1 MRIRPVA
8 PEDQLEQAYRLQL
21 LLEAVTD
28 YAIFMLDTDGRVSS
42 WNSGAQK
49 LKGYEPSEII
59 GQPFSRFFTE
69 EDRARELP
77 ATLLA
82 EALKR
87 GRCEAEGLRV
97 RKDGGTFWALA
108 VLQPAYDESGRH
120 VGFAKV
126 TRDITERR
134 AAQQALYESER
145 RFRLLVQGVVDY
157 AIFMLDPSGIIIN
170 WNTGAQR
177 IKGYRAEEVIGRHF
191 GLFLSPKDRAAGLP
205 ARALE
210 IARREGRFE
219 DEGWRYRKDG
229 SRFWASVV
237 LDAIHDDNGDL
248 LGFAKIT
255 RDITERRKD
264 QEQLRESERQFR
276 SLVKGVSDYALYMLD
291 PNGIISS
298 WNAGAERIK
307 GYSSDEVMGRHF
319 SLFYPDADRLAG
331 VPTRALATALEKGG
345 FEAEGWRIRKDGT
358 MFLANVVI
366 DPIRDEDGTLI
377 GFAKITRDITERRA
391 AEAAL
396 QKAQAQLV
404 QSQKMEALG
413 QLTGGVAHDFNNL
426 LMIVSSHVQTLK
438 KLAAN
443 DPKGLRAAQAIEIAS
458 RRGEALT
465 RQLLTFSRRQ
475 SLNATVVDLN
485 ERLDALKLMLGS
497 SMGGAIHLV
506 TTVLPGTW
514 PVRVDANELE
524 LAIFN
529 VALNAR
535 DAMPRGGVLTISA
548 ENAAEHSGM
557 LPKELSGDYVAFSIA
572 DSGLGIPE
580 DILPKVF
587 DPFFTTKE
595 AGKGTGLGLSQ
606 VHGFVH
612 QSGGT
617 VTISSEIGQGTV
629 VTLYLPRAK
638 AGEQLAAP
646 AGEPAEQA
654 TGAKSVLL
662 IEDNPEVAE
671 VTADLLRQLGH
682 QVTAVN
688 DAATGLVAITQQTF
702 DIVLSDIVMTGSM
715 NGLDLARAIRER
727 RPGIP
732 VVLATGYSKVAE
744 EAARE
749 FPVLRKPY
757 QLSDLGR
764 VLSSAL
770 ASAQHSSNN
779 LVRLDR
785 TKRERTSGAKNV
797 K

>member
-8 PEDQLEQAYRLQL
+8 PEDQLEQGYRLQL

-28 YAIFMLDTDGRVSS
+28 YAIFMLDVDGRVSS

-49 LKGYEPSEII
+49 LKGYDPAEII
-59 GQPFSRFFTE
+59 GQPFSRFFTQ
-69 EDRARELP
+69 EDRARQLP
-77 ATLLA
+77 AKLLA
-82 EALKR
+82 EALR
-87 GRCEAEGLRV
+87 AGRSEAEGWRV
-97 RKDGGTFWALA
+97 RKDGRTFWALA
-108 VLQPAYDESGRH
+108 VLQPIYDETGEH

-126 TRDITERR
+126 TRDITDRQ

-145 RFRLLVQGVVDY
+145 RFRLLVQGVSDY
-157 AIFMLDPSGIIIN
+157 AIFMLDPSGIITN
-170 WNTGAQR
+170 WNSGAQR
-177 IKGYRAEEVIGRHF
+177 IKGYQAEEVIGRHF
-191 GLFLSPKDRAAGLP
+191 GLFLSPRDRAAGLP
-205 ARALE
+205 GRALE
-210 IARREGRFE
+210 IARREGRYE
-219 DEGWRYRKDG
+219 DEGRRYRKDG
-229 SRFWASVV
+229 TRFWASVV
-237 LDAIHDDNGDL
+237 LDAIHDDDGAL

-264 QEQLRESERQFR
+264 QEKLRESERQFR

-307 GYSSDEVMGRHF
+307 GYTADEVVGRHF
-319 SLFYPDADRLAG
+319 SLFYADAERLAG
-331 VPTRALATALEKGG
+331 VPTRVLATALEKGG
-345 FEAEGWRIRKDGT
+345 FESEGWRVRKDGT

-366 DPIRDEDGTLI
+366 DPIRDDDGTLI
-377 GFAKITRDITERRA
+377 GFAKITRDITDRRA
-391 AEAAL
+391 AETAL

-426 LMIVSSHVQTLK
+426 LMIVSSHIQTLK

-443 DPKGLRAAQAIEIAS
+443 DPKGVRAAEAIEIAS

-485 ERLDALKLMLGS
+485 ERMDALKLMLASSVGS
-497 SMGGAIHLV
+497 AIRLV

-514 PVRVDANELE
+514 SVRVDANELE

-557 LPKELSGDYVAFSIA
+557 QPKELSGDYVAFSIA

-617 VTISSEIGQGTV
+617 VTITSEIGHGTV

-638 AGEQLAAP
+638 AGEEVAAP
-646 AGEPAEQA
+646 AGETAEQA
-654 TGAKSVLL
+654 IGAKSVLL

-671 VTADLLRQLGH
+671 VTVDLLRQLGH
-682 QVTAVN
+682 QVTAMN
-688 DAATGLVAITQQTF
+688 DAESALAALAQQTF

-715 NGLDLARAIRER
+715 NGLDLARTIRER
-727 RPGIP
+727 RPGMP

-744 EAARE
+744 EASRE

-757 QLSDLGR
+757 QISDLGR

-770 ASAQHSSNN
+770 ASRQPSANN

-785 TKRERTSGAKNV
+785 SKREGTGGAKNV